1 MARSYLHTSLA
12 LLVAFVSGCN
22 GAAQSGSDGAGVSG
36 MADPNAAAQPNSDS
50 DADGVPADQDLCPN
64 TPAGAQVDG
73 NGCSADQRGA
83 QNGNSNANGAGGS
96 GNTAG
101 ASNANTAGNA
111 ASTAGNANT
120 NTNTGT
126 GGTNA
131 GSAGNA
137 NTNTNTNSAGA
148 GAGIATGGSNGIN
161 PNGNAQGD
169 GQVQPNGFAVF
180 VLDPKGAVPVTL
192 RTLASNVENLV
203 DGGFSLSGTVLVD
216 IPGNQHITLA
226 SAKLALDYD
235 SSKGEGLQSFQGMV
249 QLPFPNVGF
258 MQDVSVDN
266 LVYAAVGYDLGA
278 NIQNLNAPIKSDRK
292 YLYFNFSAGFNANI
306 GQMTV
311 SAAKNQSV
319 TMTLDPSDP
328 SFFLDASLGGLMGPV
343 NDASVGFSI
352 GGHLPFTPSTTW
364 GIDQNAA
371 TFDGHLWIGGQIDL
385 NDLKIPVA
393 IGGNTVVNLDPNG
406 DGKTYFQDP
415 AGGFEF
421 GSNSELDISLNAG
434 VIGLQIPVAQST
446 IVGTITGQ
454 TGAAYY
460 SGVATAGNG
469 WMPDAVPLKN
479 TAQLRVAG
487 HASTSITDTYVKGQ
501 GDLSIDA
508 TKLGQ
513 WTGLNLTDLAMA
525 QATFNADQ
533 HGLTVTG
540 TASTSI
546 SPYIGLEGNL
556 ATVGYF
562 DGNPA
567 DWYVTLDG
575 KFAVSSVE
583 LGTDAHARIDQ
594 TGMTVSGSFQT
605 PISNIAMLGS
615 ITKAGVDLEGTA
627 SVTIPITGGKEIIQ
641 EVTDAAVCGYET
653 VTDASVCGAQTVANG
668 AACGYTAVTDAT
680 KCGTTVVTD
689 AVKCGTST
697 VSSAAQCGVHEVTDA
712 AQCGVSVFSDIAHC
726 GWDCVSSLFSS
737 CSCSVANSCNVP
749 STCTI
754 ANSCSI
760 PATCNIA
767 NTCSVP
773 NSCQRV
779 KTCDEHVTVPDF
791 NYGSFVGKVSVKI
804 GNSGLEGS
812 VDGQYCATG
821 ASCVTLLGGRVKIDS
836 GKPEACVTVDPVG
849 EVCAPF

>member
-12 LLVAFVSGCN
+12 LLVAFVSGCS
-22 GAAQSGSDGAGVSG
+22 GAGQSGSDGAGVSG
-36 MADPNAAAQPNSDS
+36 MADPNAATQPNGDS
-50 DADGVPADQDLCPN
+50 DKDGMPADQDLCPN
-64 TPAGAQVDG
+64 TPAGAKVDG
-73 NGCSADQRGA
+73 NGCSTDQRNA
-83 QNGNSNANGAGGS
+83 QTPNGTSAG
-96 GNTAG
+96 TAG
-101 ASNANTAGNA
+101 ASSTDTGGNGATGGANAGN
-111 ASTAGNANT
+111 GGNT
-120 NTNTGT
+120 NS
-126 GGTNA
+126 A
-131 GSAGNA
+131 GSTN
-137 NTNTNTNSAGA
+137 NNTNTNSAGN
-148 GAGIATGGSNGIN
+148 TNDIN
-161 PNGNAQGD
+161 PAGNAQGD

-192 RTLASNVENLV
+192 RTLASNVENLA
-203 DGGFSLSGTVLVD
+203 DGGFSLNGSVLID
-216 IPGNQHITLA
+216 IPGAQHITLA

-235 SSKGEGLQSFQGMV
+235 AAKGEGLQSFQGMV

-266 LVYAAVGYDLGA
+266 LVYASVGYDLGA

-292 YLYFNFSAGFNANI
+292 YLYFTFSAGFNANI

-311 SAAKNQSV
+311 SASKNQSV

-343 NDASVGFSI
+343 NDASIGFSI

-371 TFDGHLWIGGQIDL
+371 TFDGHLWIGGQVDL

-415 AGGFEF
+415 AGGFQF
-421 GSNSELDISLNAG
+421 GSNSELDISVSAG
-434 VIGLQIPVAQST
+434 AIGFSLPIAQST

-454 TGAAYY
+454 SGAGYY

-469 WMPDAVPLKN
+469 WMPAEVPLKN

-487 HASTSITDTYVKGQ
+487 HASTNITETYVKAQ
-501 GDLSIDA
+501 GDLSFDA
-508 TKLGQ
+508 SKLGQ
-513 WTGLNLTDLAMA
+513 WTGLNLNDLAMA
-525 QATFNADQ
+525 QATFNADKD
-533 HGLTVTG
+533 GLTVTG

-546 SPYIGLEGNL
+546 SPYIGLQGNI
-556 ATVGYF
+556 ATVGFF
-562 DGNPA
+562 DGNPK
-567 DWYVTLDG
+567 DWYITLDG

-583 LGTDAHARIDQ
+583 LGADAHARIDQ
-594 TGMTVSGSFQT
+594 NGMLVSGTFQT
-605 PISNIAMLGS
+605 PISDIAMLGH
-615 ITKAGVDLEGTA
+615 ITKNGVDLEGTA

-641 EVTDAAVCGYET
+641 QVTDAAVCGYET

-668 AACGYTAVTDAT
+668 AVCGYTAVTDAA
-680 KCGTTVVTD
+680 KCGTKTVTD
-689 AVKCGTST
+689 ATLCGTRV
-697 VSSAAQCGVHEVTDA
+697 VSDAAQCGVHEVTSA
-712 AQCGVSVFSDIAHC
+712 AQCGVSVFGDIAHC
-726 GWDCVSSLFSS
+726 GVQCITSLFSS

-749 STCTI
+749 STCNI
-754 ANSCSI
+754 ANTCTV
-760 PATCNIA
+760 ATTCNIA

-779 KTCDEHVTVPDF
+779 KTCDQHVTVPDF
-791 NYGSFVGKVSVKI
+791 NYGSFVGTVSVKI

-812 VDGQYCATG
+812 VGGQYCATG
-821 ASCVTLLGGRVKIDS
+821 SSCITLLGGRVKIDS
-836 GKPEACVTVDPVG
+836 GKPEACVTVDGVG